1 MTPFESEI
9 KSSGP
14 LSLGLLA
21 YFRERQR
28 NRVHELVLLEFIKSG
43 MTKTQ
48 LAHRMGRSLSRVT
61 KWLAA
66 PGNWE
71 LDTVSDFLLAI
82 GSAEIEPS
90 LSYPFERAKR
100 NYDQPEWLLSR
111 PSPKQEDARPDP
123 SELGLITPERPKKS
137 SPSHPDLADQLRA
150 A

>member
-9 KSSGP
+9 KGSGP

-28 NRVHELVLLEFIKSG
+28 NRIHELVFREFIKSG

-48 LAHRMGRSLSRVT
+48 LAQRMGRSLSRVT

-82 GSAEIEPS
+82 GAAEIEPS

-100 NYDQPEWLLSR
+100 NYDQPEWLLGPPLSN
-111 PSPKQEDARPDP
+111 QEDAKPDP
-123 SELGLITPERPKKS
+123 SELGLVSPKKPKK
-137 SPSHPDLADQLRA
+137 PSLPHRDLSDQLRA
-150 A
+150 T